1 MAAVWHDMTGLLV
14 LVVGPSG
21 SGKDTLMT
29 GAARALAGDDRFYF
43 VRRVVTR
50 PATEEDHD
58 VADPEAFAARC
69 NAGDFALHWEAHGLS
84 YGIPADI
91 NEHLSLGRSV
101 VANVSRGV
109 LTEAASR
116 FPTLA
121 IEITVSDWVRA
132 IRLRKRGREAPAE
145 MTARLLRD
153 VRLPQGLP
161 VFTIVNDGTIG
172 QGIKTLVDFLVNV
185 TVEGN
190 RSDHMV

>member
-1 MAAVWHDMTGLLV
+1 MTGLLV

-29 GAARALAGDDRFYF
+29 GAAQTLAADDRFHF

-58 VADPEAFAARC
+58 VADAEGFATRRR
-69 NAGDFALHWEAHGLS
+69 AGDFALHWEAHGLS

-91 NEHLSLGRSV
+91 LEHLSRGRSV

-109 LTEAASR
+109 LAEAAAR
-116 FPTLA
+116 FPTLV

-132 IRLRKRGREAPAE
+132 IRLRKRGREAAE
-145 MTARLLRD
+145 DVTARLIRD
-153 VRLPQGLP
+153 IRLPQGLP
-161 VFTIVNDGTIG
+161 VFTIVNDGTIA

-190 RSDHMV
+190 KYDHIV